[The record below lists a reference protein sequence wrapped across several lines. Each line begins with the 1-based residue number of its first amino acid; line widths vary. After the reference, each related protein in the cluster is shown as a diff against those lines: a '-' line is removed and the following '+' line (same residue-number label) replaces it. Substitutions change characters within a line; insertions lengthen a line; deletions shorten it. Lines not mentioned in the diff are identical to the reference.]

1 MAATEAEINPEDC
14 QLIADLQQ
22 ASAGLLWLSEADFP
36 WEVIYWQHLS
46 ELTPKILLQQI
57 NYDCTSK
64 VETKELEQVFAV
76 ATAEQDWHNE
86 AEKQEVERYQSLV
99 NLLHHYLDN
108 IQVYR
113 VGEKEIE
120 LYVLGQTK
128 HQAIGCATAQKAIAG
143 LKTKIIET

>member
-14 QLIADLQQ
+14 QLIKDLQQ
-22 ASAGLLWLSEADFP
+22 ASAGLLWLSEADYP
-36 WEVIYWQHLS
+36 WEVVYWQQIS
-46 ELTPKILLQQI
+46 ELTPETLLQQI
-57 NYDCTSK
+57 NYDSTSK
-64 VETKELEQVFAV
+64 IETKTLEQVFAV

-86 AEKQEVERYQSLV
+86 AEKQEVESYQSLV
-99 NLLHHYLDN
+99 NLLDHYLDN

-113 VGEKEIE
+113 VGEVEIE

-128 HQAIGCATAQKAIAG
+128 HQAIAG

>member
-64 VETKELEQVFAV
+64 VETKELAQVFAV